1 MLDGVRNA
9 MNVNERRDSSALK
22 GATRYAKRTFK

>member
-1 MLDGVRNA
+1 